1 MELITSYANLGNQ
14 FYLYGNLMKKF
25 IFSLTLFS
33 LTLFGQDNWVREQ
46 VLFEEVDG
54 KSYIVRIDNAFK
66 DKDYDLAV
74 ELCDE
79 INQKS
84 TKPANKARALVLKG
98 DALVELNEDEEA
110 FEVYQSSIEKY
121 PVYIKYNSVVR
132 KQLQIASREYE
143 TVKGRDSIF
152 LDRSK
157 AINYFKKVITNAPFA
172 DDAPLLLLRVAI
184 LQKEDDQ
191 PEESIQS
198 YRTLVKRYRTS
209 SEAGYARVNL
219 AQHYLNLLTKIE
231 GDQQLI
237 DESKSQLI
245 LFTQQFTNHP
255 MLSEANRRLKQI
267 YNIEAERLYKLA
279 VFYNRQET
287 PHYRPSAAKKYLY
300 RLLIEY
306 GDSDFVIPAQEIL
319 KTIDPDYQAK
329 IVDEREKIRQELESK
344 KIILPPE
351 ATDKTK
357 RKILINPEDSDK
369 FLLPIRD
376 LDLTPLENEKKE
388 IKNEK
393 K

>member
-1 MELITSYANLGNQ
+1 MKNILIVLAL
-14 FYLYGNLMKKF
+14 
-25 IFSLTLFS
+25 LTL
-33 LTLFGQDNWVREQ
+33 TLSAQDNWVQEQ

-54 KSYIVRIDNAFK
+54 KTYIVRIDNAFK
-66 DKDYDLAV
+66 DKDYELAV

-79 INQKS
+79 VSGKS
-84 TKPANKARALVLKG
+84 TKPANKARAIVLKA

-110 FEVYQSSIEKY
+110 FDVYQSSIEKY
-121 PVYIKYNSVVR
+121 PVYIKYNEVVK
-132 KQLQIASREYE
+132 KQLQIANREYE
-143 TVKGRDSIF
+143 KVKGRDSIF

-191 PEESIQS
+191 PEEAIQS
-198 YRTLVKRYRTS
+198 YRTLVKRYRTTA
-209 SEAGYARVNL
+209 EAGYARVNL
-219 AQHYLNLLTKIE
+219 AQHYLNLLTKID
-231 GDQQLI
+231 GDQRLI

-255 MLSEANRRLKQI
+255 MLSEAQRRLKQI
-267 YNIEAERLYKLA
+267 YNIEAERLYNLA
-279 VFYNRQET
+279 VFYNRKET
-287 PHYRPSAAKKYLY
+287 PHYRPAAAKKYLY
-300 RLLIEY
+300 KLLIEY
-306 GDSDFVIPAQEIL
+306 GDSDFVRPAQEIL

-329 IVDEREKIRQELESK
+329 LVDEKEKIRQEMEK
-344 KIILPPE
+344 NKIILPPE
-351 ATDKTK
+351 ATDKSK

-388 IKNEK
+388 IKNEEK
-393 K
+393 